1 MKRKKKW
8 EKEETATTETTQE
21 VYFLVEQTGSK
32 WAWVGVYGGNGKEKR
47 KGEKNNLLSPRIP
60 KEGPG
65 DTQASSK

>member
-32 WAWVGVYGGNGKEKR
+32 
-47 KGEKNNLLSPRIP
+47 
-60 KEGPG
+60 
-65 DTQASSK
+65 